1 MTMKILLIST
11 FFTSIIFLVVD
22 ILWLSLSV
30 KLFYRPQLGNLLTD
44 KPIMWAAILFYFVYV
59 IGLSIIILQPSL
71 NSDSISKAFWTGI
84 IFGFVAYGTYNF
96 TNMATIK
103 GWSPYVTI
111 VDFIWGGFL
120 TGSSSAIGIY
130 LAKKFFS

>member
-1 MTMKILLIST
+1 MKILLIST
-11 FFTSIIFLVVD
+11 LFTSIIFLIVD
-22 ILWLSLSV
+22 IVWLSLSV
-30 KLFYRPQLGNLLTD
+30 KYFYRPQLGNLLTD
-44 KPIMWAAILFYFVYV
+44 RPVMWAAILFYLVYV
-59 IGLSIIILQPSL
+59 IGLAIIILQPSL
-71 NSDSISKAFWTGI
+71 SSDSILKAFWTGI
-84 IFGFVAYGTYNF
+84 VFGCVAYGTYNF

>member
-1 MTMKILLIST
+1 MKILLIST

-22 ILWLSLSV
+22 IFWLSFSV
-30 KLFYRPQLGNLLTD
+30 KYFYRPQLGNLLTD
-44 KPIMWAAILFYFVYV
+44 KPVMWAAILFYFVYV
-59 IGLSIIILQPSL
+59 IGLAIIILQPSL

-111 VDFIWGGFL
+111 VDFIWGGLL